1 MSIDAPSAARQGAPA
16 HRAPAPHRPH
26 PTLRSTLILLGAVAA
41 SMAFAVV
48 GAVVVAF
55 AREPWF
61 DNLKQPSWAPDAW
74 LYVAGSLVL
83 HLLAG
88 LAGWRIGLLAPGSPL
103 LTLWVALLGLGLGW
117 TVLFFGLWEPRW
129 ALVEGAVL
137 AVVAVA
143 AVVAAWP
150 SSRAA
155 AALLVPYVVWA
166 LLVMTLDAAILG
178 LN

>member
-1 MSIDAPSAARQGAPA
+1 MSIDAPSAPRQGAPTN
-16 HRAPAPHRPH
+16 RAPVLHRPH
-26 PTLRSTLILLGAVAA
+26 PTLRSTLILFGAVAA

-74 LYVAGSLVL
+74 VYVGASLVV

-88 LAGWRIGLLAPGSPL
+88 VAGWRIGLRAPGSPL

-129 ALVEGAVL
+129 ALVEAAVL

-150 SSRAA
+150 SSRGAS
-155 AALLVPYVVWA
+155 ALLVPYLGWA
-166 LLVMTLDAAILG
+166 VLVMTLDATILG